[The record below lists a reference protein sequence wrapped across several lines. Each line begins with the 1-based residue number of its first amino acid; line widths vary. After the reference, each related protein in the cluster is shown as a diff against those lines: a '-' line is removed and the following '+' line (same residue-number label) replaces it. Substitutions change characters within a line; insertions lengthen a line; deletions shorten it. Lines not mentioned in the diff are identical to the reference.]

1 MKLIITSFIACLL
14 SFSLL
19 NAQVVKEEPVEEPY
33 KDYNER
39 PYPATNIPPSPE
51 VAGFMAEFE
60 DSEVGNLKVYS
71 DFDEQ
76 PSSDYYFAGEKISA
90 LHQELFTAEFRE
102 LIKTENA
109 YATYSI
115 KGNAR
120 EHHIIRM
127 PTNKGPNT
135 LWLFT
140 VEGEVVKPLQL
151 LAYAFCQSGSCYQQ
165 DSWITDLDG
174 DTDLDILVK
183 TRRTNANSKKVLEK
197 NEQVYLQ
204 NEAGD
209 FRLVEKG
216 LIRFEPGKFDME
228 ELEY

>member
-1 MKLIITSFIACLL
+1 MKLIITSFIICFL

-90 LHQELFTAEFRE
+90 IHNELFTAEFRE
-102 LIKTENA
+102 LIQAGNA

-120 EHHIIRM
+120 EHYIIRL

-140 VEGEVVKPLQL
+140 VEGEVAKPLQL

-174 DTDLDILVK
+174 DTDLDILTK
-183 TRRTNANSKKVLEK
+183 FRRTDASSQKVIEK
-197 NEQVYLQ
+197 QASVYLQ
-204 NEAGD
+204 NKAGD
-209 FRLVEKG
+209 FQMAEKG
-216 LIRFEPGKFDME
+216 AVSLEPGKYDME
-228 ELEY
+228 GLE